1 MSDYIKWLRSRVG
14 HQTVQL
20 NFAAAC
26 VLDGDG
32 VLLQRRGDDGT
43 WGFPGGAIEL
53 GESAAEA
60 VLREVL
66 EETGIQVE
74 IDDLIGIYTKYCHTY
89 PNGDVAQPIT
99 SFFRCTPLGGEAQ
112 ADGNESLEVR
122 FFPIAEVPSL
132 GSAQHRDALEDLRAG
147 RVAVFR

>member
-1 MSDYIKWLRSRVG
+1 MSDYIKWLRGRVG
-14 HQTVQL
+14 HATVQL

-26 VLDGDG
+26 VLDSDG

-53 GESAAEA
+53 GESAEEA

-66 EETGIQVE
+66 EETGIRVQVTN
-74 IDDLIGIYTKYCHTY
+74 LIGIYTKYCHSY

-99 SFFRCTPLGGEAQ
+99 TFFRCTPLGGHAR
-112 ADGNESLEVR
+112 ADGDESLEVGY
-122 FFPIAEVPSL
+122 FPLTAVPCL
-132 GSAQHRDALEDLRAG
+132 GSAQHRDALDDLRAG